1 MPMTLKPEMDSATQR
16 KGTSM
21 REIRL
26 RISIIVEPDDEGFH
40 AYCPAF
46 KGLHVDGKSQKD
58 AVANATHAAAV
69 YVESLVAHGEPLP
82 IGPHCEREE
91 QIQEVPPGALLHHF
105 DLQWPSQ
112 KMSGIS

>member
-1 MPMTLKPEMDSATQR
+1 MPMTLKPEKDTASQKKNM
-16 KGTSM
+16 K
-21 REIRL
+21 EIRL
-26 RISIIVEPDDEGFH
+26 RISVIIEPDDDGFH

-46 KGLHVDGKSQKD
+46 RGLHVDGATEK
-58 AVANATHAAAV
+58 AAITNAARAIAV

-82 IGPHCEREE
+82 IGPHCIREE
-91 QIQEVPPGALLHHF
+91 QVPEVPPGALLRHV

>member
-1 MPMTLKPEMDSATQR
+1 MSMTLQSEADSAR
-16 KGTSM
+16 DKKM
-21 REIRL
+21 KDIRL
-26 RISIIVEPDDEGFH
+26 RISIIVEPDDDGFH

-46 KGLHVDGKSQKD
+46 KGLHADGATEKD
-58 AVANATHAAAV
+58 AVANAARSAVV

-82 IGPHCEREE
+82 IGPHCVREE
-91 QIQEVPPGALLHHF
+91 QIPEVPPGALLHHL